1 MFNFTF
7 KKTPEA
13 EPQKKPKY
21 GMVIALTAVSVVVVE
36 TAMVIGAAIAKKI
49 ADQKIASQNFDDT
62 FDSDVEHHECEIAF
76 ESDKEEETETPEESA
91 E

>member
-7 KKTPEA
+7 KKAPEA
-13 EPQKKPKY
+13 EPQKKPRY

-36 TAMVIGAAIAKKI
+36 TAMVVAAAVAKKI
-49 ADQKIASQNFDDT
+49 ADKKLAAQNFDDT
-62 FDSDVEHHECEIAF
+62 FDTDVEAHECEVSF
-76 ESDKEEETETPEESA
+76 ESENTEDVETLEEAA